1 MESTAVNPSVDPPLK
16 APSPARVAKRAPR
29 RRRGQP
35 SRHASGASRSLH
47 AVAARDTAGECP
59 PLHESFVRRPRL
71 VRQLLEDESVSVVLV
86 AAPPGYGKTSTLADW
101 GECDERPFAWITL
114 RAGDNDREHL
124 LASLAAA
131 TEQLQAPQRRFSVE
145 HPSPGAAARVV
156 PALIEALAA
165 PGAGAVLVL
174 DDVEQLHSRESL
186 DVLAALAAAMP
197 AGAKLALASRTLPAL
212 PLARLRAQRELLVL
226 GVRELAMTTHEADA
240 LLASAGLEL
249 ASEQLEL
256 ALART
261 EGWPVG
267 LYLMALALREEADT
281 GAALMRF
288 SGDDELVSQ
297 YIREELLSQMPE
309 DALSFL
315 MDTSILE
322 ELSPQICDA
331 VLDRSGSGL
340 ALRAVASTNLLVA
353 PLDRAHTRYR
363 CNPLLREV
371 LQAELARRDGAHAVG
386 LNLAAARWF
395 GERGD
400 VEQALRHA
408 CAGGDLASVG
418 RLLWARAP
426 RALLQ
431 GTSSCLELALN
442 GCSAEQTAS
451 APTLA
456 LAAGHRSLLNGDL
469 RRAAHW
475 AQVAASARACDAE
488 PETIPG
494 FASGLAVIEA
504 AVGEQ
509 GLEQV
514 SVAAGRGYELA
525 DESSPWRPASC
536 LLRGIA
542 DRLKGDHQHAREMF
556 DEGARRGALVSSGIQ
571 SHCLAQLAV
580 LAGEEQDWES
590 AADLVARAREALR
603 AAHLEDQPTSALVLA
618 VSAWACSQRG
628 RADEAKRDLARSLQL
643 LAALRDFIPWY
654 EIETRV
660 LIARTAIR
668 LADVPLARTQ
678 LSQASR
684 LARRTPDVAVF
695 RAWFDDA
702 WGKLDGLSAA
712 ALDGPSSLTM
722 AELRILRFLPTHLS
736 FREIGGRL
744 HVSTNTVKSQVHAV
758 YRKLDAA
765 SRSEA
770 VEHASSLG
778 LIDACI

>member
-16 APSPARVAKRAPR
+16 APSPARVPKRSPR

-35 SRHASGASRSLH
+35 SRHASGAARSLH
-47 AVAARDTAGECP
+47 AVGARDTAGECP

-71 VRQLLEDESVSVVLV
+71 VRQLLEDESASVVLV

-101 GECDERPFAWITL
+101 GECDERQFAWITL

-145 HPSPGAAARVV
+145 HPPPGTAARVL
-156 PALIEALAA
+156 PTLIDALAA

-174 DDVEQLHSRESL
+174 DDVEQLHSRDSL

-197 AGAKLALASRTLPAL
+197 AGAKLALASRTVPAL
-212 PLARLRAQRELLVL
+212 PLARLRAQRELFVL
-226 GVRELAMTTHEADA
+226 GVSELAMTTSEADT
-240 LLASAGLEL
+240 LLASAGVEL
-249 ASEQLEL
+249 APDQLDL
-256 ALART
+256 ALEKT

-267 LYLMALALREEADT
+267 LYLMALALREETDT
-281 GAALMRF
+281 SAALMRF

-297 YIREELLSQMPE
+297 YIREELLGQMPE
-309 DALSFL
+309 DALSLL

-322 ELSPQICDA
+322 ELSPELCDA

-340 ALRAVASTNLLVA
+340 ALRAAASANLLVA
-353 PLDRAHTRYR
+353 PLDRGHKRYR

-371 LQAELARRDGAHAVG
+371 LQAELSRRDGAHAAR
-386 LNLAAARWF
+386 LHLAAARWF

-400 VEQALRHA
+400 VEQALHHA

-418 RLLWARAP
+418 GLLWSRAP

-442 GCSAEQTAS
+442 SCSAEQTAS

-456 LAAGHRSLLNGDL
+456 LAAGHRSLLSGDL

-475 AQVAASARACDAE
+475 AQIAASAGGCDSE
-488 PETIPG
+488 PDTIPG

-504 AVGEQ
+504 AVGEH
-509 GLEQV
+509 GLAHV
-514 SVAAGRGYELA
+514 SAAAGRGYELA

-542 DRLKGDHQHAREMF
+542 DRLTGDHVHAREMF

-571 SHCLAQLAV
+571 SHCLSQLAV
-580 LAGEEQDWES
+580 LAAEEQDWES
-590 AADLVARAREALR
+590 AADLVARAGEALR
-603 AAHLEDQPTSALVLA
+603 VARLEDQPTSALVLA
-618 VSAWACSQRG
+618 VSAWICSQRG
-628 RADEAKRDLARSLQL
+628 RADEAKRDLARSLHL

-684 LARRTPDVAVF
+684 LARRTPDVVVF

-778 LIDACI
+778 LIDVCI